1 MKIWKNLA
9 SVVVGVSMILIYSNC
24 NKRSGSSSEQ
34 VSDGYIFTANEE
46 LLKNVRDGSDY
57 KVTFIDVGG
66 QKTVDR
72 DVIKNAL
79 SDSSKYCTLE
89 GKANKV
95 GRNKLKITT
104 DSKLTVDLKRPFAT
118 FWGVNVK
125 QIGDFLSGGHGA
137 SNCSCGG
144 IEDMKQVTCTD
155 PGSALCCTTCPTS

>member
-24 NKRSGSSSEQ
+24 TKRSESSFEQ

-46 LLKNVRDGSDY
+46 LLKNVRDDSDY
-57 KVTFIDVGG
+57 RITFIDVGG

-72 DVIKNAL
+72 DMIKNAL

-95 GRNKLKITT
+95 GRNKLKVTT
-104 DSKLTVDLKRPFAT
+104 DSKLTVDLRQPYAS
-118 FWGVNVK
+118 FWGVNSK
-125 QIGDFLSGGHGA
+125 QLGDSLSSGHAAG
-137 SNCSCGG
+137 NCECGG
-144 IEDMKQVTCTD
+144 IPDMKQVTCTD
-155 PGSALCCTTCPTS
+155 PASVLCCRTGC